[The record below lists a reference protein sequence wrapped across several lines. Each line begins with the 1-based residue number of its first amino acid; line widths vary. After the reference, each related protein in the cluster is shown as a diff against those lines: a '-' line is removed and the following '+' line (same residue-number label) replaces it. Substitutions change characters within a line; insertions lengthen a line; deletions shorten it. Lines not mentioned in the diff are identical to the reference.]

1 MAGPSATTGT
11 AAKFQAHELD
21 RLVGPYPEAVVT
33 YRARSPVHA
42 ADQITSPVLL
52 LQGLDETIVPPAQ
65 TQLMAEALNRTGIPH
80 RYLSFQ
86 GEGHGL
92 RRPSS
97 IKQALEAEL
106 ALYLNAMTHT
116 PSTSH
121 PAR

>member
-1 MAGPSATTGT
+1 
-11 AAKFQAHELD
+11 
-21 RLVGPYPEAVVT
+21 
-33 YRARSPVHA
+33 VHA

-52 LQGLDETIVPPAQ
+52 LQGLEDTIVPPAQ
-65 TQLMAEALNRTGIPH
+65 TRLMAEALNRTGIPQ
-80 RYLSFQ
+80 RCLSFQ

-97 IKQALEAEL
+97 IKRALEAEL
-106 ALYLNAMTHT
+106 SVYLDAMTHA